1 MKGKVDIWRAA
12 SALVAEH
19 GPDAGFAAS
28 LRADAL
34 LAQYDVDGHLL
45 WRRITNA
52 VRELQREKPIDGEWV
67 N

>member
-1 MKGKVDIWRAA
+1 MKIKPDIWRTA

-19 GPDAGFAAS
+19 GRDARFVAA

-34 LAQYDVDGHLL
+34 LAQYDVDGHL
-45 WRRITNA
+45 WWKRIRNA
-52 VRELQREKPIDGEWV
+52 VRELQRDKLKDGEWV

>member
-1 MKGKVDIWRAA
+1 MKRQVDIWRTA

-19 GPDAGFAAS
+19 GADARIFAR

-34 LAQYDVDGHLL
+34 LAQYDVEGHLL
-45 WRRITNA
+45 WKRVTKA
-52 VRELQREKPIDGEWV
+52 VRELQREKLAEGEWM